1 MSIIDPVGAT
11 LELTPDKCLEV
22 HLQPLSVR
30 LSYHDVNMFSRML
43 SSLPKQTLL
52 AKQKLSVDG
61 RPPANS
67 KTQVVKLSALGFA
80 EIDCE
85 TALDKCNGHL
95 DDAALWLTQNAVPNP
110 ENRHE
115 PHDDFPFRV
124 SFQKL
129 ELSKKE

>member
-11 LELTPDKCLEV
+11 LELTHDKDLEV
-22 HLQPLSVR
+22 HLQPLNVR

-67 KTQVVKLSALGFA
+67 KSQVVKLSALGFA

-95 DDAALWLTQNAVPNP
+95 DDAALWLTQNAVPNV
-110 ENRHE
+110 EKTRNH
-115 PHDDFPFRV
+115 HFPFKV
-124 SFQKL
+124 NSF
-129 ELSKKE
+129 